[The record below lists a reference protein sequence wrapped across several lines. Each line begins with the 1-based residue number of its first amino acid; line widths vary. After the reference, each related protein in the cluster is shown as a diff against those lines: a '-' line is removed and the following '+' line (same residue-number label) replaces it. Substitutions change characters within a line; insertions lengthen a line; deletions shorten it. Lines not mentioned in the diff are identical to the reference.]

1 MKSKLRGRGPKGGFL
16 ACEIGKGYYVAALL
30 VRVVFEGGNQMLKR
44 YCLSV
49 FLFALISL
57 AIGPAGFAQE
67 QSGESVIPEGTE
79 IQLALLDPVSSKLSE
94 PGDEIRAVVR
104 RDVIVD
110 GRRLL
115 REGTEVIGRV
125 TLAQPARRP
134 LKGGRLHITFD
145 RIRLEGSEQ
154 KIAAT
159 LKSAS
164 DFTRDEKVKSDGEGT
179 LKQGAGGGEVLD
191 NVLTAAALGQVGVTI
206 ALLGGLA
213 SSDGGG
219 FPRGAAIGGLA
230 GMGASVVAGVLL
242 TKGKEVRLDESAI
255 IRLKL
260 VRPVSIE

>member
-1 MKSKLRGRGPKGGFL
+1 
-16 ACEIGKGYYVAALL
+16 
-30 VRVVFEGGNQMLKR
+30 MLKR

-49 FLFALISL
+49 FLFALI
-57 AIGPAGFAQE
+57 GFAISPASFAQA
-67 QSGESVIPEGTE
+67 QSEASIIPEGTE

-104 RDVIVD
+104 RDVVVD

-125 TLAQPARRP
+125 TLAQPAKRP

-154 KIAAT
+154 KIAAV

-179 LKQGAGGGEVLD
+179 LKQGAGGGQVVD
-191 NVLTAAALGQVGVTI
+191 NVLTAASIGSVGVTI

-213 SSDGGG
+213 GSENGGIG
-219 FPRGAAIGGLA
+219 AFRGAAIGGLA
-230 GMGASVVAGVLL
+230 VLGGSVAAGVLL
-242 TKGKEVRLDESAI
+242 TKGKEVRLDQSAV

-260 VRPVSIE
+260 VRPVTIE

>member
-1 MKSKLRGRGPKGGFL
+1 
-16 ACEIGKGYYVAALL
+16 
-30 VRVVFEGGNQMLKR
+30 MLKR

-49 FLFALISL
+49 FLFTLIGL
-57 AIGPAGFAQE
+57 AISPASFAQE
-67 QSGESVIPEGTE
+67 QGVESIIPEGTE

-104 RDVIVD
+104 RDVFVD

-125 TLAQPARRP
+125 TLAKPAGRP
-134 LKGGRLHITFD
+134 LKGGQLHITFD

-154 KIAAT
+154 KIAAV

-179 LKQGAGGGEVLD
+179 LKQGASGGDVIN
-191 NVLTAAALGQVGVTI
+191 NVLKATAIGQAGVTI

-230 GMGASVVAGVLL
+230 GMGASMAAGVLL
-242 TKGKEVRLDESAI
+242 TKGKEVRLDQSAL

-260 VRPVSIE
+260 VKPVSIE

>member
-1 MKSKLRGRGPKGGFL
+1 
-16 ACEIGKGYYVAALL
+16 
-30 VRVVFEGGNQMLKR
+30 MLKR

-49 FLFALISL
+49 FLFALIGL
-57 AIGPAGFAQE
+57 AISPAGFAQE
-67 QSGESVIPEGTE
+67 QSSESVIPEGTE

-104 RDVIVD
+104 RDVVVD

-115 REGTEVIGRV
+115 REGTEVFGRV

-145 RIRLEGSEQ
+145 RLRLEGSEQ
-154 KIAAT
+154 KIAAV

-164 DFTRDEKVKSDGEGT
+164 DFTRDEKVKSDEEGT
-179 LKQGAGGGEVLD
+179 LKQGASGGDVVK
-191 NVLTAAALGQVGVTI
+191 NVLTGAMIGQAGVTI

-213 SSDGGG
+213 GSDGRG
-219 FPRGAAIGGLA
+219 FPTGAAIGGLA
-230 GMGASVVAGVLL
+230 GMGASMVAGVLL
-242 TKGKEVRLDESAI
+242 TKGKEVRLDQSAI

-260 VRPVSIE
+260 VRPVSVE

>member
-1 MKSKLRGRGPKGGFL
+1 
-16 ACEIGKGYYVAALL
+16 
-30 VRVVFEGGNQMLKR
+30 MLKR

-49 FLFALISL
+49 FLL
-57 AIGPAGFAQE
+57 AMIGLAVSPAGFAQE
-67 QSGESVIPEGTE
+67 QNSESVIPEGTE

-104 RDVIVD
+104 RDVFVD

-125 TLAQPARRP
+125 TLAQPAGRP

-154 KIAAT
+154 KIAAI

-179 LKQGAGGGEVLD
+179 LKQGADGGQVVD
-191 NVLTAAALGQVGVTI
+191 NVITGAELGSFGVTI

-213 SSDGGG
+213 KSGNRGG
-219 FPRGAAIGGLA
+219 FPTGAAVGGLA
-230 GMGASVVAGVLL
+230 VLGGSVAAGVLL
-242 TKGKEVRLDESAI
+242 TKGKEVRLDQSAV

>member
-1 MKSKLRGRGPKGGFL
+1 
-16 ACEIGKGYYVAALL
+16 
-30 VRVVFEGGNQMLKR
+30 MLKR

-49 FLFALISL
+49 FLFTLIGL
-57 AIGPAGFAQE
+57 AISPASFAQE
-67 QSGESVIPEGTE
+67 QGVESIIPEGTE

-104 RDVIVD
+104 RDVFVD

-125 TLAQPARRP
+125 TLAKPAGRP
-134 LKGGRLHITFD
+134 LKGGQLHITFD

-154 KIAAT
+154 KIAAV

-179 LKQGAGGGEVLD
+179 LKQGASGGDVLN
-191 NVLTAAALGQVGVTI
+191 NVLKATAIGQAGVTI

-230 GMGASVVAGVLL
+230 GMGASMAAGVLL
-242 TKGKEVRLDESAI
+242 TKGKEVRLDQSAV

-260 VRPVSIE
+260 VKPVSIE

>member
-1 MKSKLRGRGPKGGFL
+1 
-16 ACEIGKGYYVAALL
+16 
-30 VRVVFEGGNQMLKR
+30 MLKR

-49 FLFALISL
+49 FLFTLIGL
-57 AIGPAGFAQE
+57 AINSAGFAQE
-67 QSGESVIPEGTE
+67 QSSESVIPEGTE

-104 RDVIVD
+104 RDVVVD

-125 TLAQPARRP
+125 TLAQAAKRP

-179 LKQGAGGGEVLD
+179 LKQGADGGQVLD
-191 NVLTAAALGQVGVTI
+191 NVLTGATLGQAGVTI

-213 SSDGGG
+213 SSDGG
-219 FPRGAAIGGLA
+219 FPRGAAVGGLA
-230 GMGASVVAGVLL
+230 VLGGSMAAGVLL
-242 TKGKEVRLDESAI
+242 TKGKEVRLDQSAV

>member
-1 MKSKLRGRGPKGGFL
+1 
-16 ACEIGKGYYVAALL
+16 
-30 VRVVFEGGNQMLKR
+30 MLKR

-49 FLFALISL
+49 SLLAMICL
-57 AIGPAGFAQE
+57 AISPAGFAQE

-104 RDVIVD
+104 RDVVVD

-125 TLAQPARRP
+125 TLAQPAKRP

-154 KIAAT
+154 RIAAV

-164 DFTRDEKVKSDGEGT
+164 DFTRDEKIKSDGEGT
-179 LKQGAGGGEVLD
+179 LKQGASGGQVVD
-191 NVLTAAALGQVGVTI
+191 NVLTAASIGSVGVTI

-213 SSDGGG
+213 SSSENGGIG
-219 FPRGAAIGGLA
+219 AFRGAAVGGLA
-230 GMGASVVAGVLL
+230 VLGGSIVAGVLL
-242 TKGKEVRLDESAI
+242 TKGKEVRLDQSAI

>member
-1 MKSKLRGRGPKGGFL
+1 
-16 ACEIGKGYYVAALL
+16 
-30 VRVVFEGGNQMLKR
+30 MLKR

-49 FLFALISL
+49 FLFTLIGL
-57 AIGPAGFAQE
+57 AISPASFAQE
-67 QSGESVIPEGTE
+67 QGGESIIPEGTE

-104 RDVIVD
+104 RDVFVD

-125 TLAQPARRP
+125 TLAKPAGRP
-134 LKGGRLHITFD
+134 LKGGQLHITFD

-154 KIAAT
+154 KIAAM

-179 LKQGAGGGEVLD
+179 LKQGASGGDVFN
-191 NVLTAAALGQVGVTI
+191 NVLKASALGQAGVTI

-213 SSDGGG
+213 SSDGTRI
-219 FPRGAAIGGLA
+219 PSGAAIGGLA
-230 GMGASVVAGVLL
+230 GMGASMAAGVLL
-242 TKGKEVRLDESAI
+242 TKGKEVRLDQSAV

-260 VRPVSIE
+260 VKPVSIE

>member
-1 MKSKLRGRGPKGGFL
+1 
-16 ACEIGKGYYVAALL
+16 
-30 VRVVFEGGNQMLKR
+30 MLKK
-44 YCLSV
+44 YCLPI
-49 FLFALISL
+49 FLFALAIS
-57 AIGPAGFAQE
+57 PACFAQA
-67 QSGESVIPEGTE
+67 QNSESIIPEGTE

-104 RDVIVD
+104 RDVFVD

-115 REGTEVIGRV
+115 KEGTEVIGRV

-145 RIRLEGSEQ
+145 RIRLEDSEQ
-154 KIAAT
+154 KIAAV

-164 DFTRDEKVKSDGEGT
+164 DFTRDEKIKSDSEGT
-179 LKQGAGGGEVLD
+179 LKEGVSGGDLLD
-191 NVLTAAALGQVGVTI
+191 NVLTGAEIGGIGVTI

-213 SSDGGG
+213 SSNGGG
-219 FPRGAAIGGLA
+219 FPTGAAVGGIA

-242 TKGKEVRLDESAI
+242 TKGKEVRLDQSAV

-260 VRPVSIE
+260 VRPVSIG

>member
-1 MKSKLRGRGPKGGFL
+1 
-16 ACEIGKGYYVAALL
+16 
-30 VRVVFEGGNQMLKR
+30 MLKR

-49 FLFALISL
+49 FLFTLIGL
-57 AIGPAGFAQE
+57 AISPAGFAQE

-104 RDVIVD
+104 RDVVVD

-125 TLAQPARRP
+125 TLAKPAGRP
-134 LKGGRLHITFD
+134 LKGGQLHITFD

-154 KIAAT
+154 KIAAV

-179 LKQGAGGGEVLD
+179 LKQGASGGDVFN
-191 NVLTAAALGQVGVTI
+191 NVLKATALGQAGVTI

-213 SSDGGG
+213 SSDRGV

-230 GMGASVVAGVLL
+230 GMGASMAAGILL
-242 TKGKEVRLDESAI
+242 TKGKEVRLDQSAI

-260 VRPVSIE
+260 VRPVTIE

>member
-1 MKSKLRGRGPKGGFL
+1 
-16 ACEIGKGYYVAALL
+16 
-30 VRVVFEGGNQMLKR
+30 MLKR

-49 FLFALISL
+49 FLFTLIGL
-57 AIGPAGFAQE
+57 AISPASFAQE
-67 QSGESVIPEGTE
+67 QSSESIIPEGTE
-79 IQLALLDPVSSKLSE
+79 VQLALLDPVSSKLSE

-104 RDVIVD
+104 RDVFVD

-125 TLAQPARRP
+125 TLAKPAGRP
-134 LKGGRLHITFD
+134 LKGGQLHITFD
-145 RIRLEGSEQ
+145 RIRLEGAEQ
-154 KIAAT
+154 KIAAV

-179 LKQGAGGGEVLD
+179 LKQGASGGDVVN
-191 NVLTAAALGQVGVTI
+191 NVLKATAIGQAGVTI

-230 GMGASVVAGVLL
+230 GMGASMAAGVLL
-242 TKGKEVRLDESAI
+242 TKGKEVRLDQNAV

-260 VRPVSIE
+260 VKPVSIE

>member
-1 MKSKLRGRGPKGGFL
+1 
-16 ACEIGKGYYVAALL
+16 
-30 VRVVFEGGNQMLKR
+30 MLKR
-44 YCLSV
+44 YCLSL
-49 FLFALISL
+49 FLFALIGL
-57 AIGPAGFAQE
+57 AISPAGYAQA
-67 QSGESVIPEGTE
+67 QSDESVIPEGTE

-145 RIRLEGSEQ
+145 RILLEDSER
-154 KIAAT
+154 KIAAV

-164 DFTRDEKVKSDGEGT
+164 DFSRDEKVKSDGEGT
-179 LKQGAGGGEVLD
+179 LKQGADGGKVVD
-191 NVLTAAALGQVGVTI
+191 NVITGAELGQVGVTI
-206 ALLGGLA
+206 AILGALA
-213 SSDGGG
+213 KSGDGG
-219 FPRGAAIGGLA
+219 PTSLRGPAIGGLA
-230 GMGASVVAGVLL
+230 VLGGSMVAGVLL
-242 TKGKEVRLDESAI
+242 TKGKEVRLDSSAV

-260 VRPVSIE
+260 VRPVTIE

>member
-1 MKSKLRGRGPKGGFL
+1 M
-16 ACEIGKGYYVAALL
+16 V
-30 VRVVFEGGNQMLKR
+30 KR

-49 FLFALISL
+49 FLLALIGL
-57 AIGPAGFAQE
+57 AISPVGFAQA

-104 RDVIVD
+104 RDVVVD

-115 REGTEVIGRV
+115 REGTEVVGRV
-125 TLAQPARRP
+125 TLAQPAKRP

-154 KIAAT
+154 KIAAV

-164 DFTRDEKVKSDGEGT
+164 DFTRDEKVKSDSEGT
-179 LKQGAGGGEVLD
+179 LKQGAGGGQVLD
-191 NVLTAAALGQVGVTI
+191 NVLTAAELGSVGVTI

-213 SSDGGG
+213 KSDGGIG
-219 FPRGAAIGGLA
+219 SFSGAAVGGLA
-230 GMGASVVAGVLL
+230 VMGGSIAAGVLL
-242 TKGKEVRLDESAI
+242 TKGKEVRLDESAV